1 MSNTFCEKQLYFSK
15 YSRSRGEWRSSAS
28 ALTESPRPAPLLLR
42 LSWRTAASGR
52 LRAMLGDVQGEK
64 ADSWLSITATVFST
78 VQSPCEGLRSLQ
90 AKTTR

>member
-1 MSNTFCEKQLYFSK
+1 
-15 YSRSRGEWRSSAS
+15 
-28 ALTESPRPAPLLLR
+28 
-42 LSWRTAASGR
+42 
-52 LRAMLGDVQGEK
+52 MLGDVQGEK